1 MKYMIDI
8 TAQAKSDLQS
18 IYEYIAFELI
28 APENAAGQLDRLEKS
43 IMKPGY
49 MPLRFKEYE
58 HEPWKSR
65 GLRVMPMDNFV
76 VLYIPNEET
85 GVITIIRIIYGG
97 RNIEEQLRQ
106 HTKFR

>member
-28 APENAAGQLDRLEKS
+28 APENAAGQLDRLEES
-43 IMKPGY
+43 IMKLDY

-58 HEPWKSR
+58 YEPWKSR
-65 GLRVMPMDNFV
+65 GLRIMPMDNFV